1 MKKKETIV
9 ALEDSHSIDSY
20 NDLSLSSS
28 GNSKKKIKRI
38 RYLNWVQGRVDFVPA
53 YELEIDEEEVLKK
66 EMGLEKEVQQAMG
79 RLNFLEKKFIQY
91 YYFECLSYE
100 KIAEILNKKQYK
112 LQRIHRRALDKL
124 KIILKDFVRERFQI
138 SCDPVQNGSI
148 RKKPEPVESV
158 WPGLN
163 RNCILCQSPFKQEIN
178 LLIRGKRKDQTWKP
192 LIKLLEEKYHLKIK
206 TPQILIGHQKN
217 HMV

>member
-53 YELEIDEEEVLKK
+53 YELEIDDEEVLKK

-138 SCDPVQNGSI
+138 SCDPE
-148 RKKPEPVESV
+148 KPEPVESV

>member
-53 YELEIDEEEVLKK
+53 YELEIDDEEVLKK

-138 SCDPVQNGSI
+138 SCDPE
-148 RKKPEPVESV
+148 KPEPVEFV
-158 WPGLN
+158 WSGLN